1 MTKPDKI
8 IFVCVEN
15 AGRSQIV
22 EAFFRKYA
30 TQFDVMSA
38 GTQPDSQL
46 NPIVV
51 QVMKEVGI
59 DISTQKPKE
68 LTNDMISQSI
78 SINMGCID
86 RKSCPSLFVS
96 NVVDWN
102 ISDPKN
108 KEIEHVR
115 EIRDEI
121 KNNVLQL
128 IKKLEE
134 KY

>member
-8 IFVCVEN
+8 LFVCVEN
-15 AGRSQIV
+15 AGRSQIA

-30 TQFDVMSA
+30 PQFYVMSA
-38 GTQPDSQL
+38 GTQPSSQL

-78 SINMGCID
+78 PINMGCID

>member
-1 MTKPDKI
+1 MTQSDKVL
-8 IFVCVEN
+8 FVCIEN
-15 AGRSQIV
+15 AGRSQIA

-30 TQFDVMSA
+30 PQFEVMSA
-38 GTQPDSQL
+38 GTQPSSQL

-51 QVMKEVGI
+51 QVMEEIGI

-68 LTNDMISQSI
+68 LTNDMISQSTP
-78 SINMGCID
+78 INMGCIE
-86 RKSCPSLFVS
+86 RKSCPALFLS
-96 NVVDWN
+96 NVIDWN
-102 ISDPKN
+102 IPDPKN

-115 EIRDEI
+115 KIRDEI
-121 KNNVLQL
+121 KNNVLEL